1 MIQSF
6 NNQLQVSI
14 RALREVV
21 APALSSSEKQAVE
34 QLHLSLATLEFMRTR
49 LPYARR
55 YFRMELEGYL
65 DLARQVTEILAN
77 ELPKQKAQLESSI
90 KLGKSELDR
99 PTAENEDYLIVARQ
113 IRETISATIA
123 EAVGKP
129 FAQRLNALIIKTSE
143 QQLLQERVWCLPF
156 GFELRPE
163 DLPSL
168 EDMLADNGK
177 K

>member
-21 APALSSSEKQAVE
+21 APALNASEKQAVE

-55 YFRMELEGYL
+55 YYRLELETYL
-65 DLARQVTEILAN
+65 DLAQQVADIVAN
-77 ELPKQKAQLESSI
+77 ELPVQKTQLESSI
-90 KLGKSELDR
+90 ALGKKELDR

-123 EAVGKP
+123 EANEKP

-143 QQLLQERVWCLPF
+143 QQLVQERVWCLPF

-168 EDMLADNGK
+168 EDMLAGDDK

>member
-21 APALSSSEKQAVE
+21 APALNASEKQAVE

-55 YFRMELEGYL
+55 YYRLELESYL
-65 DLARQVTEILAN
+65 DLGKQVADIIAN
-77 ELPKQKAQLESSI
+77 ELPAQKAQLDSSI
-90 KLGKSELDR
+90 NLGKAELDR
-99 PTAENEDYLIVARQ
+99 PTAENEDYLLVARQ

-129 FAQRLNALIIKTSE
+129 FAHRLNTLIIKTSE
-143 QQLLQERVWCLPF
+143 QQLRQERVWCLPF

-163 DLPSL
+163 DLPNL
-168 EDMLADNGK
+168 EDMLADSGK

>member
-21 APALSSSEKQAVE
+21 APALNSSEKQAVE

-65 DLARQVTEILAN
+65 DLARQVTAILVS
-77 ELPKQKAQLESSI
+77 ELPTQKVQLESSI

-163 DLPSL
+163 DLPKL
-168 EDMLADNGK
+168 EDMLAGSDK